1 MPQKPLIRR
10 GGKSGE
16 RCKTK
21 NVKRRNAETD
31 GIDPGRTAEQGLP
44 DFGGGEFPAAFGL
57 FGPGVRVVQ
66 RTKRVL
72 RLDFSEN
79 WTVNAESGPPAKTK
93 RTAEN
98 IAKSAERN
106 DRAFFALIEN
116 WCETWWL
123 LMDAEK
129 PLMGL
134 SDGGC
139 GGSGYSLL
147 TGLVANTCSLPVKA
161 NTRSAPCCP
170 DAKRTYVRIKAGKPG
185 TASPPEIAVKTR
197 IKPADAPKRAAA
209 IHIP

>member
-10 GGKSGE
+10 GGKRGE
-16 RCKTK
+16 RCKTQ
-21 NVKRRNAETD
+21 NVERRNAETD

-57 FGPGVRVVQ
+57 FGPGVCIVQ

-106 DRAFFALIEN
+106 DRAFL
-116 WCETWWL
+116 
-123 LMDAEK
+123 
-129 PLMGL
+129 
-134 SDGGC
+134 
-139 GGSGYSLL
+139 
-147 TGLVANTCSLPVKA
+147 
-161 NTRSAPCCP
+161 R
-170 DAKRTYVRIKAGKPG
+170 
-185 TASPPEIAVKTR
+185 
-197 IKPADAPKRAAA
+197 
-209 IHIP
+209 